1 MLKRLAKE
9 LCVYI
14 LAGVVIWL
22 CIITISGGE
31 SVKLGISEAVD
42 RCMNI
47 IIPSL
52 FVFMALSQILVS
64 SGLYYCVSM
73 PFYPISRFIMG
84 IPPQLFFV
92 FLLGNTAGY
101 PVGVKLLSDLC
112 QRKIIS
118 QRTAKIMSCF
128 CCCGGPAFYSG
139 TVGLAVFG
147 CTGAGIAVFVSIL
160 AANFLTAL
168 VLGRAINEDKK
179 TSKPTFRLDGRMF
192 TDSVI
197 SAGKS
202 LFVICVMIVF
212 FGAFMS
218 SLEYCGAFNFLKNT
232 FSLSENGLVLVKSCL
247 EITSLTELSG
257 SPFYLLPFIAAVCSF
272 GGLCV
277 IIQIAA
283 LGVDFSLVPFFIS
296 RLTSAF
302 LSAVICR
309 FIYPFL
315 FLIQF

>member
-9 LCVYI
+9 LCIYI
-14 LAGVVIWL
+14 LAGVIIWF

-147 CTGAGIAVFVSIL
+147 HASLLDYSDQEYTKYFFEDGVHIGKKGWAV
-160 AANFLTAL
+160 
-168 VLGRAINEDKK
+168 INED
-179 TSKPTFRLDGRMF
+179 L
-192 TDSVI
+192 
-197 SAGKS
+197 
-202 LFVICVMIVF
+202 
-212 FGAFMS
+212 
-218 SLEYCGAFNFLKNT
+218 YH
-232 FSLSENGLVLVKSCL
+232 
-247 EITSLTELSG
+247 
-257 SPFYLLPFIAAVCSF
+257 FYQ
-272 GGLCV
+272 GHEKE
-277 IIQIAA
+277 
-283 LGVDFSLVPFFIS
+283 
-296 RLTSAF
+296 
-302 LSAVICR
+302 
-309 FIYPFL
+309 
-315 FLIQF
+315 